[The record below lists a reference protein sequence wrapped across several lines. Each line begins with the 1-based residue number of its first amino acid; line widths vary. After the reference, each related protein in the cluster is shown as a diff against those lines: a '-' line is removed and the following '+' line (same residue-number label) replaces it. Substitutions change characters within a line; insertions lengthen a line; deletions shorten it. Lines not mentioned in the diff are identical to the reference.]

1 MNNHNQNIHTVTH
14 YRPIDLLRNTDEEVY
29 NEVLSNIK
37 KFKYLIKNINED
49 KIKIGNHILIK
60 NNCIKSNKRLITRKM
75 SIRSDKVIGT
85 ISNIFSHG
93 LYSIIVDE
101 IKGLFIE
108 GEELIANYKQIDL
121 ITDEE
126 WKLLKD
132 IISEEKKE
140 KKIIQDRKNN
150 NNKCKNKKIK
160 KEKKIR

>member
-37 KFKYLIKNINED
+37 KFKYSRKDINED
-49 KIKIGNHILIK
+49 KIKIGNHIIIK

-75 SIRSDKVIGT
+75 RIRSDKVIGT

-101 IKGLFIE
+101 NATPNVI
-108 GEELIANYKQIDL
+108 
-121 ITDEE
+121 
-126 WKLLKD
+126 
-132 IISEEKKE
+132 
-140 KKIIQDRKNN
+140 KIINIIIN
-150 NNKCKNKKIK
+150 ISFFFIK
-160 KEKKIR
+160 KTPLYINNRKVFSFL